1 MVDNTVIVT
10 TVNGAWPETE
20 AMLKLFAESL
30 RIGDGTEHL
39 LRHLL
44 VVAMDLR
51 ALAMCKSLHVF
62 DHCLYLE
69 SVLIRNRDLRKNR
82 IMMLE
87 KIHLLSSVLD
97 LGYSFIFTDLDVLWL
112 RNPLR
117 QFSPSAHL
125 SISSD
130 YYNGN
135 PWDMNNLANTGFFY
149 AKSNAFTIEFYK
161 YWYMSRALYPG
172 LSDNTLFNKI
182 KMSAY
187 VQELGIQINH
197 LDTDYF
203 GGFCQQSEDVR
214 KVITVHAN
222 CCAGLEDKLHD
233 LRVVVEDWRKY
244 KNGSVEIGGFKW
256 RVPLNCHL

>member
-1 MVDNTVIVT
+1 MMYLYIYIYKHIYNIQNGKHRELMKVLRRAAMVDNTVIVT

-97 LGYSFIFTDLDVLWL
+97 LGYSFIFTV
-112 RNPLR
+112 
-117 QFSPSAHL
+117 
-125 SISSD
+125 
-130 YYNGN
+130 
-135 PWDMNNLANTGFFY
+135 
-149 AKSNAFTIEFYK
+149 
-161 YWYMSRALYPG
+161 
-172 LSDNTLFNKI
+172 
-182 KMSAY
+182 
-187 VQELGIQINH
+187 
-197 LDTDYF
+197 
-203 GGFCQQSEDVR
+203 
-214 KVITVHAN
+214 
-222 CCAGLEDKLHD
+222 
-233 LRVVVEDWRKY
+233 
-244 KNGSVEIGGFKW
+244 
-256 RVPLNCHL
+256 